1 MAKNVF
7 TTFLEAMKVKYT
19 SSFSNKLFEEHPYKY
34 TLYGLSQLLNSYHID
49 NVGVKISD
57 KDINKLEP
65 PFVAHIGTD
74 FVVVD
79 NISESTNDVHYLW
92 NWKNTQ
98 LRLMSSSKCGQELHC
113 SQNRILIR

>member
-74 FVVVD
+74 FVVV
-79 NISESTNDVHYLW
+79 ICGIG
-92 NWKNTQ
+92 KNTQ